1 MLSKFSSVSVD
12 SSISSFI
19 LHYCTS
25 SKKGIIAYANFT
37 SNTKSISTANM
48 TFEKKK
54 NKWVE
59 GLCISAPH
67 VLDIEMI
74 LRFLCELRTN
84 PFYSF
89 PLLSSM
95 FNSFSLHG

>member
-54 NKWVE
+54 TS
-59 GLCISAPH
+59 GLRDYAL
-67 VLDIEMI
+67 VLHMYLI
-74 LRFLCELRTN
+74 LR
-84 PFYSF
+84 
-89 PLLSSM
+89 
-95 FNSFSLHG
+95 